1 MLSVVENSN
10 GFLRK
15 DPANSLSVQ
24 AFSAGIDIYCPDHPD
39 EYSTLVSTTYLS
51 ACREGKGLNKHNIW
65 TFGKSL
71 CVCMFQHLQ
80 KTTKEDFSLEREN
93 YSPGRALGEHSAK
106 THKYSTQ

>member
-39 EYSTLVSTTYLS
+39 EYSTLVSTKYVS
-51 ACREGKGLNKHNIW
+51 ARREGKGLNKHNILNIW
-65 TFGKSL
+65 
-71 CVCMFQHLQ
+71 
-80 KTTKEDFSLEREN
+80 
-93 YSPGRALGEHSAK
+93 
-106 THKYSTQ
+106 

>member
-39 EYSTLVSTTYLS
+39 EYSTLVSTKYVS
-51 ACREGKGLNKHNIW
+51 ACREGKGLNKHNILNI
-65 TFGKSL
+65 GKSL
-71 CVCMFQHLQ
+71 LCAYCK
-80 KTTKEDFSLEREN
+80 KTTQETASFWNK
-93 YSPGRALGEHSAK
+93 
-106 THKYSTQ
+106 Q

>member
-39 EYSTLVSTTYLS
+39 EYSTLISTKYVS
-51 ACREGKGLNKHNIW
+51 ARREGKGLNKHNILNIW
-65 TFGKSL
+65 QIIVFVHVSTSAK
-71 CVCMFQHLQ
+71 
-80 KTTKEDFSLEREN
+80 KTTKETASFCN
-93 YSPGRALGEHSAK
+93 K
-106 THKYSTQ
+106 K

>member
-39 EYSTLVSTTYLS
+39 EYSTLVST
-51 ACREGKGLNKHNIW
+51 CREGKGFNKHNILNIW
-65 TFGKSL
+65 
-71 CVCMFQHLQ
+71 
-80 KTTKEDFSLEREN
+80 
-93 YSPGRALGEHSAK
+93 
-106 THKYSTQ
+106 